1 MSFNEDYDPGFLNVP
16 GFGQS
21 AANPLSP
28 IYVQSLGV
36 VENLSVYDSVYCSGT
51 VSANL
56 GMVVGDSILTP
67 EVFNVGVLTMFDDQ
81 VFFNKDINIAGT
93 TNTGK
98 LRVNGA
104 EYRERVIKCDNGT
117 FTVLARV

>member
-1 MSFNEDYDPGFLNVP
+1 MTYNEDYDPGFLNVP

-28 IYVQSLGV
+28 VFIQSLGV

-56 GMVVGDSILTP
+56 GMVVGDSLLTP
-67 EVFNVGVLTMFDDQ
+67 EVFNVGVLTLFEEDAF
-81 VFFNKDINIAGT
+81 VNKSMNVADV
-93 TNTGK
+93 TNTGRLK
-98 LRVNGA
+98 VKGV
-104 EYRERVIKCDNGT
+104 EYREQVIKCDNGT